1 MTRLTTLDLPQ
12 FHRATIGF
20 DRLFNELERGFANSP
35 NGNGYP
41 PYNIAQI
48 NEDEYMISV
57 AVAGFGMDN
66 LEITKDGDQLQIV
79 GTTPK
84 GDETVNYLH
93 KGIGGRNFR
102 REFTLADHVNVVGAS
117 LDLGMLN
124 VHLKREVPE
133 ALKPKTIEIN
143 AVEKTP
149 AEEKIN
155 AEQNAIIQAARNA
168 KIVAEA
174 ELASK

>member
-48 NEDEYMISV
+48 NEDEFMISV

-66 LEITKDGDQLQIV
+66 LEITKDGNQLKIE
-79 GTTPK
+79 GTAPK
-84 GDETVNYLH
+84 GDEEVNYLH

-102 REFTLADHVNVVGAS
+102 REFTLAEHVNVSGAS
-117 LDLGMLN
+117 LELGMLN
-124 VHLKREVPE
+124 VHLIREIPE
-133 ALKPKTIEIN
+133 ALKPKTIEIRDN
-143 AVEKTP
+143 SVIEGK
-149 AEEKIN
+149 KG
-155 AEQNAIIQAARNA
+155 
-168 KIVAEA
+168 K
-174 ELASK
+174 

>member
-1 MTRLTTLDLPQ
+1 MTRLTTLDLPN

-20 DRLFNELERGFANSP
+20 DRLFNEMERQFANSP

-48 NEDEYMISV
+48 NEDEYMISL

-66 LEITKDGDQLQIV
+66 LSIEKDGDTLKIE
-79 GTTPK
+79 GTAPK
-84 GDETVNYLH
+84 GDEHVNYLH

-102 REFTLADHVNVVGAS
+102 REFTLADHVDVVSAG

-124 VHLKREVPE
+124 VHLKREIPE
-133 ALKPKTIEIN
+133 ALKPKKIEITDWNGHVQEAHDTIE
-143 AVEKTP
+143 V
-149 AEEKIN
+149 
-155 AEQNAIIQAARNA
+155 QATT
-168 KIVAEA
+168 K
-174 ELASK
+174 KGK